1 MRNTNHCMAYRI
13 AAATR
18 AWLSKR
24 GNTACV
30 RVEKRKEGCG
40 YFQFLCKRTSHYW
53 PTARELCLPARVR
66 AGCCR
71 VTFER
76 GSLAEILNLACQRSN
91 SIAMLEADRVVAI
104 PRIHVI
110 RIPSRNDKPLLCI
123 YIGRALGMSFYRFAE
138 R

>member
-1 MRNTNHCMAYRI
+1 V
-13 AAATR
+13 ATF
-18 AWLSKR
+18 SS
-24 GNTACV
+24 CV
-30 RVEKRKEGCG
+30 KELLIIGQLLGSSVCPQE
-40 YFQFLCKRTSHYW
+40 F
-53 PTARELCLPARVR
+53 ARDA
-66 AGCCR
+66 CCR

-76 GSLAEILNLACQRSN
+76 GSLAEIPNPACQRSN